1 MTTPIPSGA
10 DIARQWLAIS
20 PFVGYLSIEL
30 VTLEPGTATLRLPY
44 DKTMTTIGSVV
55 HGGAIVTLMDSAGAA
70 AAWAGAEVPAN
81 IRGATVSLAT
91 TYLATAED
99 EDVLATARV
108 LRRGRSLVYLDI
120 EATTPSGKLV
130 AKGQATYKI
139 G

>member
-1 MTTPIPSGA
+1 MTTPTPSGA
-10 DIARQWLAIS
+10 DIARQWLGAS
-20 PFVGYLSIEL
+20 PFVKYLSIEL
-30 VTLEPGTATLRLPY
+30 VTLEPGTATLKLPY

-91 TYLATAED
+91 TYLAIAED
-99 EDVLATARV
+99 EDTLATARV

>member
-10 DIARQWLAIS
+10 DIARQWLGAS
-20 PFVGYLSIEL
+20 PFVKYLSIEL
-30 VTLEPGTATLRLPY
+30 VTLEPGIATLRLPY
-44 DKTMTTIGSVV
+44 DRTMTTIGSVV
-55 HGGAIVTLMDSAGAA
+55 HGGAIATLMDSAGAA
-70 AAWAGAEVPAN
+70 AAWAGADVPAN

-91 TYLATAED
+91 TYLATAEE
-99 EDVLATARV
+99 EDTLATARV

-120 EATTPSGKLV
+120 EATTSSGKLV